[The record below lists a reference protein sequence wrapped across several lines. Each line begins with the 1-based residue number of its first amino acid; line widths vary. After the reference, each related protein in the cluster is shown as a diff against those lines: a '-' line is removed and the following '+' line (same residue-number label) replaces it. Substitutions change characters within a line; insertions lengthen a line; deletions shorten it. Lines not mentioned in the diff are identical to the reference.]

1 MGCIQ
6 SSEAAEDGPTSA
18 PAQGAVGGEVYVYV
32 PGLRTPKYV
41 DLKELLQGSVSAD
54 LAARLQ
60 LLRSQVLVAA
70 GKNTPASKSIR
81 RRLHQQGMSQ
91 ARTFFSS
98 AFAAKTSSLLNST
111 L

>member
-60 LLRSQVLVAA
+60 
-70 GKNTPASKSIR
+70 NTPASKSIR